1 MVKIS
6 DNFDIF
12 PEVKVYNTPKKF
24 QDAEKVDQIWPL
36 KKVTTLA
43 LLLKSMRVIS
53 SLFQVCSQNFMV
65 KFTTFMFKNVSI
77 GAT

>member
-24 QDAEKVDQIWPL
+24 QDTEKVDQIWPL

-43 LLLKSMRVIS
+43 L
-53 SLFQVCSQNFMV
+53 
-65 KFTTFMFKNVSI
+65 
-77 GAT
+77 

>member
-24 QDAEKVDQIWPL
+24 QNAEKVDQIWPL

-43 LLLKSMRVIS
+43 ILLKSMRVKS
-53 SLFQVCSQNFMV
+53 SLFQVCSQNFMA
-65 KFTTFMFKNVSI
+65 KFTRFMAKNVSI
-77 GAT
+77 VGT